1 LIAAARVAGMTRTL
15 NLIAFVV
22 FASSLF
28 MRSTD
33 PVIPQIAMGLG
44 VEPATAALLSTCFT
58 LPYAFV
64 QPLIGALADT
74 LSKARL
80 MLLCLGILTAATLVC
95 GFAPSF
101 EVLAAARV
109 VAGLAAGGVVPI
121 SFALVGDKV
130 PFAERQVAMGRL
142 LFAIMTGNLLGAT
155 CAGVASDL
163 FGWRGVFFITGA
175 FGALVL
181 AIALPGFRGFKEETS
196 GRFDLSM
203 MLPNYRGIFRNPLAK
218 ICFGAVFL
226 EAVFMYGVFPY
237 IATMLH
243 QAGETRA
250 SIAGVV
256 IAGFGIGGALYGV
269 FVSRLLALFGERRM
283 MRLGGAIMG
292 FCLCVIAARVVWPL
306 EFLNFALLGL
316 GFYMLHAVIQIY
328 ASELAPKARGSAM
341 ALHSFFFF
349 LGQAI
354 GPIVYGAGLNSIG
367 IPPVLVFGAAVLV
380 GVGLTCAQW
389 LRRPAVQTVSA
400 L

>member
-1 LIAAARVAGMTRTL
+1 MNRTL
-15 NLIAFVV
+15 NLIAFIV
-22 FASSLF
+22 FACSLF

-33 PVIPQIAMGLG
+33 PVIPQIALGLK

-64 QPLIGALADT
+64 QPLLGALADA

-80 MLLCLGILTAATLVC
+80 MLLCLVLLITATFVC

-101 EVLAAARV
+101 EVLAGARV
-109 VAGLAAGGVVPI
+109 IAGLAAGGVVPI
-121 SFALVGDKV
+121 AFALVGDKV

-155 CAGVASDL
+155 CAGVVSDL
-163 FGWRGVFFITGA
+163 VGWRGVFFVTGA

-181 AIALPGFRGFKEETS
+181 AVALPGFRGFKEDTT

-203 MLPNYRGIFRNPLAK
+203 MLPNYRNIFRNPLAK
-218 ICFGAVFL
+218 ICFGTVFL

-269 FVSRLLALFGERRM
+269 FVSRLLALFGERRLM
-283 MRLGGAIMG
+283 QLGGITMG
-292 FCLCVIAARVVWPL
+292 FCLCVIAVRAYWPI

-316 GFYMLHAVIQIY
+316 GFYMLHAVVQIY
-328 ASELAPKARGSAM
+328 ASELAPQARGSAM

-354 GPIVYGAGLNSIG
+354 GPIVYGVGLDTIG

-380 GVGLTCAQW
+380 GVGFTCAQW
-389 LRRPAVQTVSA
+389 LRRPAVRTV
-400 L
+400 

>member
-1 LIAAARVAGMTRTL
+1 MIARESRTAMTRTL

-33 PVIPQIAMGLG
+33 PVIPQIALGLH
-44 VEPATAALLSTCFT
+44 VEPSTAALLSTAFT
-58 LPYAFV
+58 LPYALV
-64 QPLIGALADT
+64 QPLLGALADA

-80 MLLCLGILTAATLVC
+80 MLLCLTVLTAATLVC
-95 GFAPSF
+95 GIAPSF
-101 EVLAAARV
+101 HMLAGARV
-109 VAGLAAGGVVPI
+109 LAGLAAGGVVPI

-130 PFAERQVAMGRL
+130 PVSERQIAMGRL

-155 CAGVASDL
+155 CAGVVSD
-163 FGWRGVFFITGA
+163 FVGWRGVFFVTGG
-175 FGALVL
+175 FGLVVL
-181 AIALPGFRGFKEETS
+181 ATAVPGFRGFREETA

-203 MLPNYRGIFRNPLAK
+203 MLPNYRSIFLNPLAK

-237 IATMLH
+237 IATMLRE
-243 QAGETRA
+243 AGEPRA

-269 FVSRLLALFGERRM
+269 LVSRLLAALGERRM
-283 MRLGGAIMG
+283 MQLGGSAMG
-292 FCLCVIAARVVWPL
+292 FCLCVIAARTIWPVQ
-306 EFLNFALLGL
+306 FLNFALLGF

-349 LGQAI
+349 LGQAV

-367 IPPVLVFGAAVLV
+367 IRPVLLFGAVVLV
-380 GVGLTCAQW
+380 GVGFTCAQW
-389 LRRPAVQTVSA
+389 LRRGAVRT
-400 L
+400 